1 MSTKK
6 KDEMILEPAPETSE
20 KIAAAAPEAETEAAR
35 PAREGEKGPDIQSRM
50 EAGKAEIIKILGNT
64 PGAGVLLP
72 TGDAPPGRR
81 PQFG

>member
-50 EAGKAEIIKILGNT
+50 EAGKAVNIKILGNT
-64 PGAGVLLP
+64 PGAEKQTALIERG
-72 TGDAPPGRR
+72 
-81 PQFG
+81 